1 MDKFINYAKHVNASS
16 EIINWVEKRIGET
29 ITTEEGEHVIDYL
42 VSENPKLTTASYK
55 DIKHNADKWMK
66 KQIKKGEHIKETA
79 EDTKLVLDFKDGFK
93 VVQLIGENAYKR
105 EGYLMGHCVAGY
117 FNKPV
122 KVYSLRDENNMPH
135 CTMEQD
141 QQIKGKGNG
150 DVHPKYI
157 DYIVKFLE
165 HIGMTV
171 GDSEMAH
178 LGYVNV
184 EGVQKEEKDL
194 VFPELYNKKYF
205 NKALLKKVENKDR
218 MSLWGIFGL
227 FDFSSKLEVNFNF
240 DIDKSVN
247 FFREKLSKL
256 KYGKVKKDNN
266 KVAMTDS
273 NEVAMTYNNEVA
285 MTSSNKVAMTSDN
298 KVAMTDSNKVAMTYN
313 NEVAMTSSNKV
324 AMTSDNKVAMTYNNE
339 VAMTSSNKV
348 AMTYNNDVAMA
359 SYNEVAMTD
368 NNKVA
373 MTYNNE
379 VAMTS
384 GNKVAM
390 TDNNEVAMTDN
401 NKVAMTSDNKVAMT
415 SYNEVAMTSSNKV
428 AMTSYNEV
436 AMTSSN
442 EVRCEKNNLL
452 VGRRKNKI
460 EIGEQSVAV
469 MENESKVKGKKGSL
483 IVLVE
488 RDNDNN
494 IIFYKAEMVDGEKVK
509 EDVWYQLRGGEFV
522 EVSE

>member
-1 MDKFINYAKHVNASS
+1 MDKFINYAKHVNASQ
-16 EIINWVEKRIGET
+16 EIINWIEKRFDEKV
-29 ITTEEGEHVIDYL
+29 TTGEGEHVIDYL

-66 KQIKKGEHIKETA
+66 KQIKKGEHIKETV
-79 EDTKLVLDFKDGFK
+79 EDTKVVLDFKDGFK
-93 VVQLIGENAYKR
+93 VVQLIGKNAYDR

-117 FNKPV
+117 YGRPV

-135 CTMEQD
+135 CTMEQN
-141 QQIKGKGNG
+141 QQVKGKGNG
-150 DVHPKYI
+150 DIHPKYV
-157 DYIVKFLE
+157 DYVVKFLE

-171 GDSEMAH
+171 GDREMAH

-184 EGVQKEEKDL
+184 EEVQKEEKDL

-256 KYGKVKKDNN
+256 KYEKVKKDN
-266 KVAMTDS
+266 

-285 MTSSNKVAMTSDN
+285 MT
-298 KVAMTDSNKVAMTYN
+298 DS
-313 NEVAMTSSNKV
+313 
-324 AMTSDNKVAMTYNNE
+324 
-339 VAMTSSNKV
+339 
-348 AMTYNNDVAMA
+348 
-359 SYNEVAMTD
+359 
-368 NNKVA
+368 
-373 MTYNNE
+373 
-379 VAMTS
+379 
-384 GNKVAM
+384 
-390 TDNNEVAMTDN
+390 
-401 NKVAMTSDNKVAMT
+401 
-415 SYNEVAMTSSNKV
+415 NEVAMTSSNKV
-428 AMTSYNEV
+428 AMTSYNKVAMTSSNKVAMTSYNKVAITYNNKVAMTGSNKVAMTDYNKVAMTDNNEVAMTSYNEVAMTSYNKVAMTDSNEVAMTDSNEVAMTSYNKVAMTDSNEVAMTDSNEVAMTYNNEV

-494 IIFYKAEMVDGEKVK
+494 IIFYKAEMVDGKKVK